1 MLHLL
6 LLSGGYLPTLRTGNI
21 QRASAPA
28 RSSVKAAVGVG
39 LADDAETSPRVGQFG
54 FPEPGPMPLVEE
66 RDACGVGFLA
76 DTKGRRRHDTIS
88 RALHALSCMEHRGGC
103 GGDSVSGDGAG
114 VMTAVPWELYE
125 EEGWLKGKPSESCGV
140 GMMFLPQKE
149 EDALAAQKLLEDQ
162 VKAQGYEFLGW
173 RDVPQNKLILG
184 ELALAALPTIRQAFI
199 HHPTLRGDELESGFY
214 QLKRSTQGDVTA
226 VGGDIAEWTYFVS
239 MSTRTIVHKGMVMS
253 CILGPF
259 YRDLMNPSFKTNF
272 AIYHRRFSTNTNPKW
287 PLAQPFRC
295 LAHNG
300 EINTL
305 IGNVNWQRALDIKRA
320 RRIGVLADAQQLGNT
335 TPCLRT
341 SDSTRRRLSLSI
353 LVPGAYR
360 DQPAYNDHP
369 EIVDMFEYYAG
380 MRNSR
385 TSPFSPPRRASITAQ
400 PRPKQAWY
408 SQELPLTPVP
418 SPIPLSY
425 VCRSRG
431 TAPPSSSS
439 ATASNWARSSTVTDC
454 APRASCRRRT
464 A

>member
-1 MLHLL
+1 M
-6 LLSGGYLPTLRTGNI
+6 PTLRTGNI

-199 HHPTLRGDELESGFY
+199 HHPTLRGDELENGFY

-305 IGNVNWQRALDIKRA
+305 IGNVNWQRALDIKRE
-320 RRIGVLADAQQLGNT
+320 RRDPLCSLS
-335 TPCLRT
+335 R
-341 SDSTRRRLSLSI
+341 SDSANLDAVFENLLRFDKTAAQSLSI
-353 LVPGAYR
+353 LVPEAYR

-380 MRNSR
+380 MQVSR
-385 TSPFSPPRRASITAQ
+385 TSPFSPPLPKSIQAQ
-400 PRPKQAWY
+400 H
-408 SQELPLTPVP
+408 SHVP
-418 SPIPLSY
+418 SKH
-425 VCRSRG
+425 G
-431 TAPPSSSS
+431 TARNSH
-439 ATASNWARSSTVTDC
+439 
-454 APRASCRRRT
+454 
-464 A
+464 